1 MLQKAKEKL
10 HKKIHE
16 LERGLDAK
24 QALELEIEQLRGA
37 MQVMNRIGETDLEE
51 KKKLEAIKMDLQEK
65 EEELEG
71 VEDLQQTLV
80 IQERKTNDELQDAR
94 KKLIYVCIFLNI
106 YNIIMLIC
114 LFAINSS
121 YSLNINFRMSS
132 VTNILQ
138 NHDGFFICINYF
150 VKLKQKCKVIY
161 IS

>member
-37 MQVMNRIGETDLEE
+37 IQVMNHIGETDVEE

-94 KKLIYVCIFLNI
+94 KKLISVCIFLNI
-106 YNIIMLIC
+106 
-114 LFAINSS
+114 
-121 YSLNINFRMSS
+121 
-132 VTNILQ
+132 
-138 NHDGFFICINYF
+138 
-150 VKLKQKCKVIY
+150 
-161 IS
+161 